1 MIGNN
6 MTRTAKRSKP
16 SANFRAASADSVT
29 GKCFIAYRVGAD
41 RVAPF
46 MNRDT
51 AIAAAKSGAKTEH
64 RFIFEDKEL
73 FKNIK
78 TIWPI

>member
-1 MIGNN
+1 
-6 MTRTAKRSKP
+6 
-16 SANFRAASADSVT
+16 VT
-29 GKCFIAYRVGAD
+29 GKVFIAYRVGAD

-46 MNRDT
+46 MKRET
-51 AIAAAKSGAKTEH
+51 AIAAAKIGEKMSL

-73 FKNIK
+73 FTNIK

>member
-1 MIGNN
+1 
-6 MTRTAKRSKP
+6 
-16 SANFRAASADSVT
+16 VT

-46 MNRDT
+46 MTRDT